1 MENETLSSKNS
12 SAIKL
17 PLTISLLVLAAC
29 LSITYYFSLVA
40 TKETER
46 DLQIYFDLLVREAI
60 SQISHRIDTYS
71 VVLLATGGH
80 FNGSESVN
88 RQGFNTFITSLALAD
103 YYPGIQ
109 GVGFSRI
116 IAPRDLADHIASV
129 RAEGFSTYS
138 VYPEGDRDIYTSIVY
153 LEPFSDRNLRAFGY
167 DMYSDPAR
175 QQAMKKAAEKN
186 SLSISSAVRLVQES
200 GINEQSGFLMYL
212 PIYARE
218 KPYATISERQAN
230 IIGWAYSVFRMN
242 DFMSGAQAA
251 SLDDIDIEIY
261 DGNVISEQTL
271 MYDSH
276 KFDAQSQSNGYPILQ
291 EQVRFQI
298 VDRDW
303 TIVVRSLPTMAL
315 RVDVNNTSYVNS
327 IGIITSFSLSL
338 IFWLLMTGRQR
349 VLATARNIHKEL
361 IVEKERLRNIID
373 GTHVGTWEW
382 NIATGETKFNEYW
395 AAIAGYTLSELDPI
409 SIVTWENLVHP
420 DDLVKSDIL
429 LKKHFSGEL
438 PYYECEARMR
448 HRDGHWVW
456 VLDRGKVSTRAADGS
471 PLLMFGTHEDIT
483 DRKDNEASMI
493 YALKHDALT
502 KIPNRNLFIE
512 RLQRAL
518 LNAKRNSTKLAVMFI
533 DIDKFK
539 LINDNFGHEIGDLVL
554 IEVAHRIKSGLRESD
569 TAARIGGDEFV
580 VLLPLIAE
588 AEYALFVA
596 EKIRQTVTQNFVV
609 NGKNLDVSTSIG
621 IAIYPEH
628 GLDDES
634 LMKSADTA
642 MYYIKNHGRNNAKLY
657 QDDLLESKGQK

>member
-1 MENETLSSKNS
+1 MENETHTSKSS

-17 PLTISLLVLAAC
+17 PLSVSLLVLAAC
-29 LSITYYFSLVA
+29 LSITYYFSLAA

-46 DLQIYFDLLVREAI
+46 DFQIYFDFLVQEAI

-71 VVLLATGGH
+71 VVLRATGGY

-88 RQGFNTFITSLALAD
+88 RQEFNTFITSLALAD

-109 GVGFSRI
+109 GIGFSRI
-116 IAPRDLADHIASV
+116 IAPQELADHIASV

-153 LEPFSDRNLRAFGY
+153 LEPFSDRNLRAFGF

-175 QQAMKKAAEKN
+175 QQAMKKAAEEN
-186 SLSISSAVRLVQES
+186 SVSISSAVRLVQES
-200 GINEQSGFLMYL
+200 GVNEQAGFLMYM

-242 DFMSGAQAA
+242 DFMSGAQGAY
-251 SLDDIDIEIY
+251 LDDIDIEIY
-261 DGNVISEQTL
+261 DGNVISQQTL

-276 KFDAQSQSNGYPILQ
+276 TFDAQSQNNSYPIMQ

-303 TIVVRSLPTMAL
+303 TFVVRSLPAMAL
-315 RVDVNNTSYVNS
+315 RVDVNNSSYVNS

-338 IFWLLMTGRQR
+338 IIWLLMTGRQR
-349 VLATARNIHKEL
+349 VLATARNVHKEL

-373 GTHVGTWEW
+373 GTRVGTWEW
-382 NIATGETKFNEYW
+382 NIATGEAKFNEYW
-395 AAIAGYTLSELDPI
+395 AAIVGYTLSELEPI
-409 SIVTWENLVHP
+409 SIATWDNLVHP
-420 DDLVKSDIL
+420 DDLAKSAIL
-429 LKKHFSGEL
+429 LQKHFSGKM

-448 HRDGHWVW
+448 HKDGHWVW

-483 DRKDNEASMI
+483 DRKANEASML
-493 YALKHDALT
+493 YGLQHDVLT
-502 KIPNRNLFIE
+502 KMPNRDLLLE

-518 LNAKRNSTKLAVMFI
+518 LNARRNSTKLAVMFI

-539 LINDNFGHEIGDLVL
+539 LINDNFGHDIGDLVL

-569 TAARIGGDEFV
+569 TPARIGGDEFV
-580 VLLPLIAE
+580 VLLPLIAD
-588 AEYALFVA
+588 AQDALFVA
-596 EKIRQTVTQNFVV
+596 EKIRQTVTQNFAV

-628 GLDDES
+628 GLDEET
-634 LMKSADTA
+634 LMKHADTA
-642 MYYIKNHGRNNAKLY
+642 MYYIKNHGRNNTKLY
-657 QDDLLESKGQK
+657 QDDFLDSKGQK